1 MRIAMAQMKMD
12 NSTEHNLNKTIAFMR
27 GAMRKGADL
36 IIFPELQLS
45 PFFPKYSNQNASSFL
60 MTLQS
65 HEIKTI
71 CETCRKMSIYASP
84 NVYLEIDGKRYDAS
98 LLIDKNGE
106 IIGISKMVHIAQ
118 AKNFYEQDYYSPS
131 DDGFKVFNTPFGKV
145 GIVICFD
152 RHIPLS
158 IYSCAKQGA
167 QLILIPTA
175 NLTSENIELYEWE
188 IRVQAYQS
196 TSYIAMCNRTGIED
210 KLRFSGQSVI
220 VSPEG
225 EMMYKATENEQLI
238 VADIPLEKT
247 CEIRKNRPWL
257 DL

>member
-45 PFFPKYSNQNASSFL
+45 PFFPKYSNQNVSSFL

-65 HEIKTI
+65 PEIKTI

-131 DDGFKVFNTPFGKV
+131 DDGFKVFNTSFEYLFLCEARRTTN
-145 GIVICFD
+145 ID
-152 RHIPLS
+152 S
-158 IYSCAKQGA
+158 YSK
-167 QLILIPTA
+167 
-175 NLTSENIELYEWE
+175 
-188 IRVQAYQS
+188 
-196 TSYIAMCNRTGIED
+196 SYIRKYRIIRMGNTSSGVSKH
-210 KLRFSGQSVI
+210 KLYRYV
-220 VSPEG
+220 
-225 EMMYKATENEQLI
+225 
-238 VADIPLEKT
+238 
-247 CEIRKNRPWL
+247 
-257 DL
+257 

>member
-1 MRIAMAQMKMD
+1 M
-12 NSTEHNLNKTIAFMR
+12 
-27 GAMRKGADL
+27 
-36 IIFPELQLS
+36 
-45 PFFPKYSNQNASSFL
+45 
-60 MTLQS
+60 
-65 HEIKTI
+65 
-71 CETCRKMSIYASP
+71 
-84 NVYLEIDGKRYDAS
+84 
-98 LLIDKNGE
+98 
-106 IIGISKMVHIAQ
+106 
-118 AKNFYEQDYYSPS
+118 
-131 DDGFKVFNTPFGKV
+131 
-145 GIVICFD
+145 
-152 RHIPLS
+152 
-158 IYSCAKQGA
+158 
-167 QLILIPTA
+167 IPTA

-210 KLRFSGQSVI
+210 KLTFSGQSVI

>member
-27 GAMRKGADL
+27 GAMRKGVDL

-45 PFFPKYSNQNASSFL
+45 PFFPKYSNQNVSSFL

-65 HEIKTI
+65 PEIKTI

-84 NVYLEIDGKRYDAS
+84 NV
-98 LLIDKNGE
+98 
-106 IIGISKMVHIAQ
+106 Q
-118 AKNFYEQDYYSPS
+118 KNFYEQDYYSPS

-210 KLRFSGQSVI
+210 KLTFSGQSVI